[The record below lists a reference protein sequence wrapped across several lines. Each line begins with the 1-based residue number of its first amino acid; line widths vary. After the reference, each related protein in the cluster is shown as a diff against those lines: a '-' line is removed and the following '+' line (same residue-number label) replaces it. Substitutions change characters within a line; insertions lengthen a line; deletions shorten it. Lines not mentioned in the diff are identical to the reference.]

1 MFRDQGGSYNQKEFN
16 ELAVFPI
23 VSGKKVFAKPMYA
36 DYITA
41 VERVVNIKPELFQL
55 LYVDLLRR
63 YATYVQALSVPR
75 DKLQQSLLDRSLRR
89 ALGVVRHC
97 APKVIAN
104 NGFGYDVD
112 RLIYALFSATLLSG
126 IGRAFQDRRVLVC
139 ETDGK
144 YVKTWFPNSGLIQGS
159 FYRVRAIASQDEA
172 FVKQMHLVYAQVV
185 MPEVGMSWLTEEP
198 FLFLAW
204 VNALSDVQSGFS
216 ELEVELDVEKLAKG
230 VGEDMDFEQSVVSQV
245 PPELMEGEAFL
256 AWLKEKIRK
265 DSSLINKDGSGLH
278 HADQGLL
285 VELDQLVETYRQ
297 GLGKGV
303 SAKDIKGQF
312 MQLGVASDALSYG
325 KVGGSQFFGRAQK
338 SGFEAV
344 LIDRDQGLFESGS
357 LGPVVQVSSQAQLSS
372 GERFFSRVGGLA
384 QQFMLAHSSSSQ
396 QR

>member
-1 MFRDQGGSYNQKEFN
+1 
-16 ELAVFPI
+16 
-23 VSGKKVFAKPMYA
+23 
-36 DYITA
+36 
-41 VERVVNIKPELFQL
+41 
-55 LYVDLLRR
+55 
-63 YATYVQALSVPR
+63 
-75 DKLQQSLLDRSLRR
+75 
-89 ALGVVRHC
+89 
-97 APKVIAN
+97 
-104 NGFGYDVD
+104 
-112 RLIYALFSATLLSG
+112 
-126 IGRAFQDRRVLVC
+126 
-139 ETDGK
+139 
-144 YVKTWFPNSGLIQGS
+144 
-159 FYRVRAIASQDEA
+159 
-172 FVKQMHLVYAQVV
+172 
-185 MPEVGMSWLTEEP
+185 
-198 FLFLAW
+198 
-204 VNALSDVQSGFS
+204 
-216 ELEVELDVEKLAKG
+216 
-230 VGEDMDFEQSVVSQV
+230 
-245 PPELMEGEAFL
+245 MEGEAFL

-278 HADQGLL
+278 HVDQGLL